1 MVENYVDVRHIQ
13 KHETEANWLTL
24 APNFIPKRGEIIV
37 YDVDENYN
45 YERMKIGD
53 GLTSL
58 KDLPFANGSEIDVAT
73 DEDVLALLATQ
84 DIVTPVVDAT
94 GAIYTD
100 KNQNIL
106 TI

>member
-13 KHETEANWLTL
+13 KHETEANWLAL

-53 GLTSL
+53 GLTLL
-58 KDLPFANGSEIDVAT
+58 KDLPFSNNVAA

-84 DIVTPVVDAT
+84 DIVTPVADAT

-100 KNQNIL
+100 ENQNIL
-106 TI
+106 IL

>member
-1 MVENYVDVRHIQ
+1 MAENYVDVRHIQ
-13 KHETEANWLTL
+13 KHETEANWLAL

-53 GLTSL
+53 GLTLL
-58 KDLPFANGSEIDVAT
+58 KDLPVSNEIDVTT

-94 GAIYTD
+94 GVTYTD
-100 KNQNIL
+100 ENQNIL
-106 TI
+106 IL